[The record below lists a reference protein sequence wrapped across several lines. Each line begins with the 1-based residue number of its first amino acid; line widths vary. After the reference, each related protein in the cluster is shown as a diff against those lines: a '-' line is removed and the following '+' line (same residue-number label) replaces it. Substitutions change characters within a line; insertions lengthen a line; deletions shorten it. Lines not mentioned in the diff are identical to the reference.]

1 MKKQYF
7 NFWVGLICL
16 LAFFSAN
23 VYGFESEG
31 FYFDVISEDDLTVKL
46 SLVKYSDDLERVDI
60 PATVSH
66 EGKTY
71 NVTVIDSTAF
81 QNCYS
86 TSVISIPETVT
97 HIRFGSGIGS
107 RPFNNCDVLTEIS
120 VAENNPQYSS
130 FDGALYDKGQTVLLQ
145 FPKAKSS
152 VSFPEAIT
160 TIGNYAF
167 ARCKGFTVMNIPK
180 TVTTIGSYAFN
191 NCERLTSI
199 TIPNSVTKIED
210 GAFARC
216 AALTAIAVP
225 ESVTIIKD
233 NTFAYC
239 ENLVSID
246 LPKSITEI
254 EKSAFKTCTGLT
266 SITIGS
272 STETIY
278 KQAFHNCPALK
289 TISCLAINPP
299 VCWWGSPFDN
309 YDKDLF
315 VPTGSGDKYRSAEV
329 WKEFDITEKTFS
341 GIHSAETKEART
353 YTRSHN
359 IVIENA
365 LPGTPL
371 SVYNTAGVCIESMEI
386 SDSETEI
393 ALPAQGLYIVKY
405 GDRSMKVVL

>member
-254 EKSAFKTCTGLT
+254 EKSAFEYCRHLASISTPNSVISIGDYAFRGCSALTSIRIPESVTTIGAGIVTGCTNLTEIQVEAGNPAYSAVDNILYDKEQTTLIQCLPSKTSVSLPATVTVIGSSAFNNCTGLT
-266 SITIGS
+266 SITLPQS
-272 STETIY
+272 LTTI
-278 KQAFHNCPALK
+278 
-289 TISCLAINPP
+289 
-299 VCWWGSPFDN
+299 
-309 YDKDLF
+309 
-315 VPTGSGDKYRSAEV
+315 
-329 WKEFDITEKTFS
+329 
-341 GIHSAETKEART
+341 
-353 YTRSHN
+353 
-359 IVIENA
+359 
-365 LPGTPL
+365 
-371 SVYNTAGVCIESMEI
+371 
-386 SDSETEI
+386 
-393 ALPAQGLYIVKY
+393 
-405 GDRSMKVVL
+405 GDRAFIICIYNHRTTKTNQKYPSVNL

>member
-1 MKKQYF
+1 MK
-7 NFWVGLICL
+7 
-16 LAFFSAN
+16 
-23 VYGFESEG
+23 
-31 FYFDVISEDDLTVKL
+31 
-46 SLVKYSDDLERVDI
+46 
-60 PATVSH
+60 
-66 EGKTY
+66 
-71 NVTVIDSTAF
+71 
-81 QNCYS
+81 
-86 TSVISIPETVT
+86 
-97 HIRFGSGIGS
+97 
-107 RPFNNCDVLTEIS
+107 
-120 VAENNPQYSS
+120 
-130 FDGALYDKGQTVLLQ
+130 
-145 FPKAKSS
+145 
-152 VSFPEAIT
+152 
-160 TIGNYAF
+160 
-167 ARCKGFTVMNIPK
+167 
-180 TVTTIGSYAFN
+180 TIGS
-191 NCERLTSI
+191 
-199 TIPNSVTKIED
+199 
-210 GAFARC
+210 
-216 AALTAIAVP
+216 
-225 ESVTIIKD
+225 
-233 NTFAYC
+233 
-239 ENLVSID
+239 
-246 LPKSITEI
+246 
-254 EKSAFKTCTGLT
+254 SAFEYCTGLT

-278 KQAFHNCPALK
+278 TQAFHNCPALK

>member
-1 MKKQYF
+1 MGSNVVGSCPLLTSIVWNAKKANDF
-7 NFWVGLICL
+7 NYSFLSYDNQIETFTFGD
-16 LAFFSAN
+16 N
-23 VYGFESEG
+23 VEYIPDNLCEQMS
-31 FYFDVISEDDLTVKL
+31 KL
-46 SLVKYSDDLERVDI
+46 
-60 PATVSH
+60 
-66 EGKTY
+66 
-71 NVTVIDSTAF
+71 
-81 QNCYS
+81 
-86 TSVISIPETVT
+86 TSVTIP
-97 HIRFGSGIGS
+97 
-107 RPFNNCDVLTEIS
+107 
-120 VAENNPQYSS
+120 
-130 FDGALYDKGQTVLLQ
+130 DK
-145 FPKAKSS
+145 
-152 VSFPEAIT
+152 
-160 TIGNYAF
+160 
-167 ARCKGFTVMNIPK
+167 
-180 TVTTIGSYAFN
+180 VTTIGKNAFGRCSGLTSVTIGN
-191 NCERLTSI
+191 SVKEIRQGAFYGCNRLTAI
-199 TIPNSVTKIED
+199 TIPNSVTDISYE
-210 GAFARC
+210 AFAECRNL
-216 AALTAIAVP
+216 AN
-225 ESVTIIKD
+225 VTIGNSVENIRD
-233 NTFAYC
+233 YAFGWC
-239 ENLVSID
+239 EKLTTVIIPNSVKTIGS
-246 LPKSITEI
+246 
-254 EKSAFKTCTGLT
+254 SAFEYCTGLT

-341 GIHSAETKEART
+341 GIHSAETKEARI